1 MLIDPLVVRIIDTL
15 TGESWVYLFPVGPVT
30 IGRGADCSLQI
41 DRPFISAHQGSFQFD
56 DHSVRFQDGDPR
68 SGTRV
73 DGVPAGG
80 REKTV
85 TDWTQ
90 IEMGDLRM
98 TTSRRPPD
106 QPVADPS
113 LSPFA
118 RPQAGAAA
126 PLRAHDPVVTPQPAP
141 SRPPR
146 SKQPAAKV
154 SAPPVRSR
162 SSRSVERPPRRR
174 VKRRF
179 SILAWL
185 SAIALGTAAVA
196 AAGLVLQFRGLPW
209 MPPELLSR
217 IPPWL
222 ADWSGHTPAAVSPP
236 DSADPATKRTT
247 LTPTP
252 MDPKAPH
259 RSARSRR

>member
-1 MLIDPLVVRIIDTL
+1 MVIDPLVVRIIDTL

-30 IGRGADCSLQI
+30 IGRGVDCSLQI
-41 DRPFISAHQGSFQFD
+41 DRPFISAQHGSFQFD

-80 REKTV
+80 REKTL

-106 QPVADPS
+106 QPVAEPS

-118 RPQAGAAA
+118 RPQARAAA
-126 PLRAHDPVVTPQPAP
+126 PPRPHDPPVAALPAPPRPPRPSQPAP
-141 SRPPR
+141 KVSTPPARSRP
-146 SKQPAAKV
+146 
-154 SAPPVRSR
+154 
-162 SSRSVERPPRRR
+162 SRSVERPPRRR

-185 SAIALGTAAVA
+185 CAIALGTAVVA

-222 ADWSGHTPAAVSPP
+222 ADWSGNTPASLRPP
-236 DSADPATKRTT
+236 DSADPAGKPTT
-247 LTPTP
+247 IPPTP
-252 MDPKAPH
+252 PAPH
-259 RSARSRR
+259 RSTRSRR